1 MLLTFRL
8 TERIKRYM
16 RTTFKLETTMKRFAK
31 WFNRVGNGAILWTAI
46 CDVCDLL
53 LWIARTT
60 I

>member
-1 MLLTFRL
+1 
-8 TERIKRYM
+8 
-16 RTTFKLETTMKRFAK
+16 MKRFAK